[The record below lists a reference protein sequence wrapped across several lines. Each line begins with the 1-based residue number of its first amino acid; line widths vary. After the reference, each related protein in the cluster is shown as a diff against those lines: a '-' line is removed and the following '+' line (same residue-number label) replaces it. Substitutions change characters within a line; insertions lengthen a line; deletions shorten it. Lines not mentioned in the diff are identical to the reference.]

1 MKYALKVTRAAQAVV
16 LATALFSVAPAQA
29 SITDWG
35 VHSDFESALKTVAP
49 GTFLDVYEF
58 TIPSFSDLS
67 SSAVANNLKVGP
79 VFKSN
84 IFSGYVTLFKGI
96 FTDAIPD
103 SPVPGSSYPYFGTTG
118 DTTHLISGLSSG
130 SYYYEVSGLATG
142 TKGGVYTLTSSLTP
156 VPEPETYGMLMAGLG
171 LMGFIARRRS
181 RG

>member
-1 MKYALKVTRAAQAVV
+1 MKYDLKVTRVAQAVA
-16 LATALFSVAPAQA
+16 LAAALFSVAPAQA

-35 VHSDFESALKTVAP
+35 VHDDFELAQKTVAP

-67 SSAVANNLKVGP
+67 SVAVASNLKVGR

-84 IFSGYVTLFKGI
+84 ILSGYVTLFKGI

-103 SPVPGSSYPYFGTTG
+103 ATISNYTFAGTTG
-118 DTTHLISGLSSG
+118 DTSHLISGLGSG